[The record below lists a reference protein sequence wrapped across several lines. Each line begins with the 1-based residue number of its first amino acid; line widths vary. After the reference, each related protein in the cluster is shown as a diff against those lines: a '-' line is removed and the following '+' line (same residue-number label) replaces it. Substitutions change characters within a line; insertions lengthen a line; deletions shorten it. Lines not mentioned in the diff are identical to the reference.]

1 MIAINVKIN
10 GEKKSFNIH
19 PGEILADF
27 LRNEGYFGV
36 KKGCSTGDC
45 GSCAVILNG
54 RAVNSCLLFAAQI
67 DGGELT
73 TIEGIGTPDNL
84 HPLQEEMIKTGGVQ
98 CGFCVP
104 GIIISAKVLLDKN
117 TNPTTQEIKET
128 INGNLCRCT
137 GYVKQIE
144 AIKNAARR
152 LGTGRKTAGRKK

>member
-1 MIAINVKIN
+1 MVSIKVKIN
-10 GEKKSFNIH
+10 GENKSFKVH

-27 LRNEGYFGV
+27 LRSEGYLGV

-73 TIEGIGTPDNL
+73 TIEGIGTPENL

-104 GIIISAKVLLDKN
+104 GIIVSAKALLDKN
-117 TNPTTQEIKET
+117 PMPTKEEIKEA

-144 AIKNAARR
+144 AIENAAKR
-152 LGTGRKTAGRKK
+152 LNAGKSHRRKK